1 MSEIRQR
8 QSLVGEVTSTNMEK
22 TVVVNVTRKV
32 KHPMYRKFVK
42 RYKKYLAHTT
52 SVIPKNG
59 DIVKIV
65 SIRPISKR
73 KRWQVSEIVRSSMM
87 LGDPE

>member
-1 MSEIRQR
+1 MSESRQR
-8 QSLVGEVTSTNMEK
+8 QSLVGEVTSTKMEK

-32 KHPMYRKFVK
+32 KHPMYKKFVK

-73 KRWQVSEIVRSSMM
+73 KRWQVSDIVRSSLI
-87 LGDPE
+87 LGESE